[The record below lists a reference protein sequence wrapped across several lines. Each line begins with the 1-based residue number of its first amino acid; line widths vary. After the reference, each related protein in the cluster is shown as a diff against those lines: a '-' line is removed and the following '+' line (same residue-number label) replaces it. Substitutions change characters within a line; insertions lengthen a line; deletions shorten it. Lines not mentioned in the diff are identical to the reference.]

1 MLRNR
6 EIGRFVLLFVFL
18 ATAGTAIVCTISP
31 AAGAVA
37 GGMAAV
43 LLLTALLFTRWRYR
57 EISRLSEYLQGI
69 CAGQDSL
76 DIRDSAEGEL
86 SILKS
91 DIYKMALMLTE
102 KTQLLTK
109 DKRYLAEALSDISHQ
124 LKTPLTSMMVMT
136 DLLSERT
143 LTPEKR
149 MEFTDNIRTQLER
162 IEWLV
167 TSLLKLSK
175 IDAGA
180 IEFKEQH
187 VQVKDLINRMIFTM
201 SIPVELR
208 EIELKTNVPEDVYLV
223 CDLHW
228 TAEALINIFKNCVE
242 HSRPGGHIGVDAVEN
257 PIYTQIRIW
266 DDGEGIDKEDL
277 PHIFERFYR
286 GKNASDES
294 VGIGLAMARS
304 IFVSQHGNVQ
314 VKSQP
319 GLGTCFTIRMYKQ
332 VI

>member
-1 MLRNR
+1 MLRNK
-6 EIGRFVLLFVFL
+6 EIRWLICVTVLISV
-18 ATAGTAIVCTISP
+18 AGTAIAASFHP
-31 AAGAVA
+31 AAGAAA
-37 GGMAAV
+37 GAMAAV

-91 DIYKMALMLTE
+91 DIYKMALMLIE
-102 KTQLLTK
+102 KTELLMK

-149 MEFTDNIRTQLER
+149 LEFTNNIRTQLER

-180 IEFKEQH
+180 IEFKQQH
-187 VQVKDLINRMIFTM
+187 VQAKELIDRMLSAM
-201 SIPVELR
+201 SIPLELR
-208 EIELKTNVPEDVYLV
+208 EIELKSRVPEDVYLI

-228 TAEALINIFKNCVE
+228 TAEAVINIFKNCIE
-242 HSRPGGHIGVDAVEN
+242 HTRPGGHIGVDAEEN

-266 DDGEGIDKEDL
+266 DDGEGIDREDL
-277 PHIFERFYR
+277 PHVFERFYR
-286 GKNASDES
+286 GKNAGEES

-304 IFVSQHGNVQ
+304 ILLSQRGSVQ

-319 GLGTCFTIRMYKQ
+319 GIGTCFTVRFYKQ